1 MPLRQQII
9 GFLVALA
16 IFALVVNLVY
26 KRHLKEEYSWLWMLT
41 GGLLFLVIAKY
52 DLLLWLTALI
62 GATNTTSTL
71 FFCAILFL
79 MLLCIQ
85 FSIVLTT
92 LSTHLR
98 KMSQELSLLRA
109 EVELKR
115 ADRAK
120 TPETDS

>member
-9 GFLVALA
+9 GFLIALA

-26 KRHLKEEYSWLWMLT
+26 KRHLKEEYSWLWLLT

-52 DLLLWLTALI
+52 DILLWLTSLI

-98 KMSQELSLLRA
+98 KLSQEIALLRA
-109 EVELKR
+109 EIEK
-115 ADRAK
+115 K
-120 TPETDS
+120 TAQPPQPETDR